1 MKNKNIRRI
10 QGILLLLLLVKLYK
24 NGVDCVAEQI
34 FQTS

>member
-1 MKNKNIRRI
+1 MKNKNIRR
-10 QGILLLLLLVKLYK
+10 LLLLLLVKLYK